1 MPEVEVFP
9 GYTVEKLEEK
19 EDICFAY
26 CVIGLRKKFWL
37 MRNKPNPSMLFVC
50 PEGRNSGKI
59 CQSVVIRTDPA
70 RFHLLLFYNS
80 PHFVWK

>member
-9 GYTVEKLEEK
+9 GYTIEKLEEK

-26 CVIGLRKKFWL
+26 CVIGPRKKFWL
-37 MRNKPNPSMLFVC
+37 MRNKPNPSILFVC

-59 CQSVVIRTDPA
+59 RGYEWFTDKDGTLKPV
-70 RFHLLLFYNS
+70 R
-80 PHFVWK
+80 